1 MPDFPD
7 RPGYSFDPGPP
18 PEASRFLKNKGLR
31 PSFAW
36 EDVEPEEHAVA
47 FTVAKAMQLDV
58 LADIRAEVQR
68 ALDEGRTLEQFRK
81 DLKPKLVAAGWWGRR
96 TMTDPD
102 TGEVRE
108 VQLGSPRRLRT
119 IYDANLRSARAAG
132 QWERIQRTKK
142 LRPFLVYELG
152 PSERHRADHAAKR
165 GLVLPADDPFWE
177 TWFPPNGWGCKCR
190 VRQIGR
196 SEAERLG
203 IREAPRVEERPWRN
217 PRTGEVRMVP
227 RGIDPAWTGNPGAN
241 RMQRAE
247 EMLAG
252 KLDAAAPELARVI
265 VRDIATSW
273 RAERVLR
280 GEAGG
285 AVPVAVI
292 DGELAAAV
300 GSDTRVVQMSDAYGL
315 KVAGKDTAVTAEAL
329 AALAEGVFGG
339 GPATAHRDKDGR
351 LVLTL
356 YSRGDAPWRMVIKV
370 LADRRE
376 LWVRTIHR
384 TDPGRWR
391 TVTSQPEGRIIR
403 G

>member
-18 PEASRFLKNKGLR
+18 PEASRFLKNKALK

-58 LADIRAEVQR
+58 LEDIRAEVQR

-81 DLKPKLVAAGWWGRR
+81 DLKPKLVAAGWWGRQ

-142 LRPFLVYELG
+142 LRPYLVYELG

-203 IREAPRVEERPWRN
+203 IRE
-217 PRTGEVRMVP
+217 VRF
-227 RGIDPAWTGNPGAN
+227 PG
-241 RMQRAE
+241 
-247 EMLAG
+247 G
-252 KLDAAAPELARVI
+252 DSTS
-265 VRDIATSW
+265 DI
-273 RAERVLR
+273 
-280 GEAGG
+280 
-285 AVPVAVI
+285 
-292 DGELAAAV
+292 
-300 GSDTRVVQMSDAYGL
+300 
-315 KVAGKDTAVTAEAL
+315 
-329 AALAEGVFGG
+329 
-339 GPATAHRDKDGR
+339 
-351 LVLTL
+351 
-356 YSRGDAPWRMVIKV
+356 
-370 LADRRE
+370 
-376 LWVRTIHR
+376 WV
-384 TDPGRWR
+384 
-391 TVTSQPEGRIIR
+391 
-403 G
+403 